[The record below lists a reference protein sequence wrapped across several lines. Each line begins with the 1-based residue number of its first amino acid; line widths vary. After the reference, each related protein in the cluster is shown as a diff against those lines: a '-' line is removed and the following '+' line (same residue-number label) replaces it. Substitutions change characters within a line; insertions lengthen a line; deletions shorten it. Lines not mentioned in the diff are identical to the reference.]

1 MLADFLM
8 LESSRVST
16 LYFTSFRMSLSLS
29 HFFLGLRS
37 IRAILYSIIIVM
49 NSLKHN
55 LVKSSS
61 RQKEKTKNNNQPK
74 EVFLRFTLFQVIVVA
89 LQLASIFIT
98 TLFFNWF
105 TLGYFFA
112 FLLAPIFIGS
122 ILIEIVFLTIIAI
135 SHRISKT
142 KAQKPSNV
150 SNHRKNKN
158 KNNNTNTSNQ
168 TKRLDPSVKALITLI
183 LMLSFVMLLYYGYIV
198 SPKKY
203 AISDA
208 FSKEEKALNVSL
220 YHTKIVEKDV
230 SSGIMTIQLDNDIT
244 FNYECKVYPF
254 GIDTGYGPYCNYHF
268 SDGSHSIGEY
278 IFNRN
283 NDDFRSLLT
292 KYQDTLTVDN
302 ADYIFKVINQDK
314 MESFFTELMQNAD
327 YNKAFKSFKALKDSS
342 DQVGLSSNLD
352 YLFIRQVKY
361 QNFTNASVGLFSWAV
376 DRGLE
381 P

>member
-1 MLADFLM
+1 
-8 LESSRVST
+8 
-16 LYFTSFRMSLSLS
+16 
-29 HFFLGLRS
+29 
-37 IRAILYSIIIVM
+37 M

-55 LVKSSS
+55 LAKSSS
-61 RQKEKTKNNNQPK
+61 QQKEKTKNNNQSK
-74 EVFLRFTLFQVIVVA
+74 EVFHRFTLFQVIVVA

-98 TLFFNWF
+98 TLFLNWS
-105 TLGYFFA
+105 TLGFFFA

-122 ILIEIVFLTIIAI
+122 IPIEIVFLTIIAI
-135 SHRISKT
+135 SHKISKT

-150 SNHRKNKN
+150 SNHCNNKNKN

-168 TKRLDPSVKALITLI
+168 TKRLDPSVKAFIALI

-198 SPKKY
+198 SPKNY

-220 YHTKIVEKDV
+220 YHTKIVENDV

-283 NDDFRSLLT
+283 NDDFQ
-292 KYQDTLTVDN
+292 KQY
-302 ADYIFKVINQDK
+302 F
-314 MESFFTELMQNAD
+314 
-327 YNKAFKSFKALKDSS
+327 
-342 DQVGLSSNLD
+342 
-352 YLFIRQVKY
+352 
-361 QNFTNASVGLFSWAV
+361 
-376 DRGLE
+376 
-381 P
+381 